1 MTMTRALRILLVD
14 DDAVIGTLLAAMIE
28 DMGHSVCG
36 IEATEAAAVA
46 AATRDAPD
54 LMIVDALLREGNG
67 FAAMETILRTRAMPH
82 IFMSGTKLNPRDSSV
97 ILRKPFMYAELVD
110 AIERATVSSRVNIN

>member
-1 MTMTRALRILLVD
+1 MTKALRILLVD
-14 DDAVIGTLLAAMIE
+14 DDAVIGTLLAAMVE

-54 LMIVDALLREGNG
+54 LMIVDALLREGSG
-67 FAAMETILRTRAMPH
+67 LAAMETILRTRAMPH
-82 IFMSGTKLNPRDSSV
+82 ILMSGTRLRPRESGV

-110 AIERATVSSRVNIN
+110 AIERATASSRVDIT